1 MATFAT
7 VPEASTGSVDGHVA
21 EKTVAEPRRNGTG
34 TGR

>member
-21 EKTVAEPRRNGTG
+21 EKMVAEHRRDGTG